1 MLLKIEM
8 VLVCI
13 VTQVTLIWPEV
24 FVTVHVTFI
33 RGKVGEAL
41 LAEGALVQLLVV
53 LHVCALD
60 VLLDLVVR
68 LKELVTEGT
77 GECRRLMK

>member
-33 RGKVGEAL
+33 RGKVGKTL
-41 LAEGALVQLLVV
+41 LAEGTLVQLLVV
-53 LHVCALD
+53 LHVSALD

-77 GECRRLMK
+77 GEGWRLMK